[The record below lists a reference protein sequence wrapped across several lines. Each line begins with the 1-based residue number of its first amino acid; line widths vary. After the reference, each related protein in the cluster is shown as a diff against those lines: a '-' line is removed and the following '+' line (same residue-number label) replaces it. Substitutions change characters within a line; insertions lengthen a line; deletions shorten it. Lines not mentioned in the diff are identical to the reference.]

1 MHVMRKEPE
10 CSGGTAM
17 RLLILTCALIGLAS
31 VSNAQEQRTEITTAS
46 NPADDSRPNN
56 DSIPDAYAL
65 NGQFDRIVIVRLK
78 YRTDLL
84 EGLERSIKREKIRNA
99 VIISAIGSVT
109 NYHYHT
115 VSNSSFP
122 SKNVFVKNPA
132 SPADLVTMSGYVI
145 DGRVHAH
152 ASFSNP
158 DKAFGGHLEKGTNV
172 FTFAIVTIGVLNDGI
187 DLGRVDDKTYR

>member
-1 MHVMRKEPE
+1 MR
-10 CSGGTAM
+10 
-17 RLLILTCALIGLAS
+17 ILTLVCAIT
-31 VSNAQEQRTEITTAS
+31 VSICGSHAQETHTEITTAP
-46 NPADDSRPNN
+46 NALDDSRQNS
-56 DSIPDAYAL
+56 DSIPDAYTL
-65 NGQFDRIVIVRLK
+65 NGHFDRIVIVRLK

-122 SKNVFVKNPA
+122 SKNVFVKDIA

-172 FTFAIVTIGVLNDGI
+172 FTFAIVTIGVMNEGI
-187 DLGRVDDKTYR
+187 NLGRIDDKTYR